1 MIIEDVKSSNKI
13 TVKITNTDDFNAIDK
28 AVKTSAGG
36 KRKTQSTGKR
46 FITIEKFFLKMA
58 EWKTFSVMLSSENAV
73 LFYTPTNTPEYMDAS
88 QFPLEISV
96 NNPEKTDQTID
107 GERRFIVKID
117 IESVDYV

>member
-1 MIIEDVKSSNKI
+1 LIIQDVISGSQISVN
-13 TVKITNTDDFNAIDK
+13 ITNTDDFNDISK

-46 FITIEKFFLKMA
+46 FITIERFFLTMA
-58 EWKTFSVMLSSENAV
+58 QWRTFSIMLSSENAI

-96 NNPEKTDQTID
+96 NAPKKTDQTID
-107 GERRFIVKID
+107 GERRFVIEIN